1 MVIGTASKTKKTTGK
16 TKMVTIEET
25 SGRPENLPVVEEQG
39 HSSLDSSMSQMEKA
53 YSSYMDARQ
62 QVERAYHENE
72 GLITQA
78 CERAERSAQD
88 AFDSSIASS
97 LKRREKA
104 LNEASRKRE
113 EAIQKMEEAFKS
125 ACETSEKEYEESAA
139 FATKERQE
147 ALETAW
153 KKRDEVMEQAWNVY
167 SRMSK

>member
-1 MVIGTASKTKKTTGK
+1 MVIGTASKTRKTTGK

-25 SGRPENLPVVEEQG
+25 TTRPENLPATEEQG
-39 HSSLDSSMSQMEKA
+39 QSSLDLSMSQMEKA

-72 GLITQA
+72 ALITQA
-78 CERAERSAQD
+78 CERAERAAQD
-88 AFDSSIASS
+88 AFDSTISNA

-113 EAIQKMEEAFKS
+113 DAIQKMEEAFKS
-125 ACETSEKEYEESAA
+125 VSESAEKEYEESAA
-139 FATKERQE
+139 FATKERQD